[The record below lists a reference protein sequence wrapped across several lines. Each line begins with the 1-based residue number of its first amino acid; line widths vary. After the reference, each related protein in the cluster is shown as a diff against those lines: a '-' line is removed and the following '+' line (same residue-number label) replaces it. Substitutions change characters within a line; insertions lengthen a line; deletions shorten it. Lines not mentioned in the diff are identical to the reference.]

1 MFMIQKLLFCVCLVM
16 VITVAR
22 SQVYVDGI
30 NINADTSV
38 HYIELVYTTSS
49 WGARTRSIGIYI
61 RSIDIGTKR
70 SGTSFMDESGKKIDL
85 YTPVDVIS
93 YMKRN
98 GWQMLRRDMIF
109 ESSAGSGGTALAF
122 ALFERTNTAPAH

>member
-1 MFMIQKLLFCVCLVM
+1 MM

-22 SQVYVDGI
+22 SQVYVDGV

-38 HYIELVYTTSS
+38 QYIELVYTTWS
-49 WGARTRSIGIYI
+49 WGLRTRWIGISI
-61 RSIDIGTKR
+61 RSIDTGTKT
-70 SGTSFMDESGKKIDL
+70 SGKLLMDESGKKIEL
-85 YTPVDVIS
+85 QSPVDMIS

-109 ESSAGSGGTALAF
+109 ESSTGTGGYPLTF
-122 ALFERTNTAPAH
+122 ALFGRTSTAPAH